1 MHTIGEVAKILGIST
16 HTLRYYEKEKIIAPD
31 RDASGDR
38 RYNDSHIKWLQ
49 FVIKLKETQMPI
61 AKIKKYASLF
71 LEGNHTTLARLSLL
85 EEHKHS
91 IKKQIRTLKAV
102 DEMLERKIAAYKDFI
117 SKQDETQNIKTT

>member
-16 HTLRYYEKEKIIAPD
+16 HTLRYYEKETIIIPV

-61 AKIKKYASLF
+61 AKLKKYASLV
-71 LEGNHTTLARLSLL
+71 LEGEHTALERLSLL

-91 IKKQIRTLKAV
+91 IKKQIRTLKDA
-102 DEMLERKIAAYKDFI
+102 DEMLEYKITAYKDFI
-117 SKQDETQNIKTT
+117 NKQD